1 VNYLQY
7 IYDAV
12 SASTATPVYSYAA
25 PQGVAEDFIVLQLNG
40 IDVTETK
47 DQYKAE
53 RLNVSMFLHY
63 ASADDAQTQLAQIR
77 HNLQHYPRVM
87 PQYEQYVEL
96 DAGELEAEACAAE
109 AIGVA
114 AQTTFT
120 LAYMDGAQMFYNE
133 DDETVI
139 LAADFI
145 FLINY

>member
-12 SASTATPVYSYAA
+12 NASTIVPVYSYAA
-25 PQGVAEDFIVLQLNG
+25 PQGVAEDFIVIQLGG
-40 IDVTETK
+40 IEVTETK
-47 DQYKAE
+47 DEYKAE
-53 RLNVSMFLHY
+53 RVSATLFMHF
-63 ASADDAQTQLAQIR
+63 ASADTAQAQLSQIR

-87 PQYEQYVEL
+87 PLYEQYVMGDLGTLE
-96 DAGELEAEACAAE
+96 GEDCAAE
-109 AIGVA
+109 QMGVA

-120 LAYMDGAQMFYNE
+120 LAYMTGAQFFYNE

-139 LAADFI
+139 LAADFT

>member
-12 SASTATPVYSYAA
+12 NASTAVPVYSYAA
-25 PQGVAEDFIVLQLNG
+25 PQGVAEDFIVIQVGG
-40 IDVTETK
+40 IEVSESK
-47 DQYKAE
+47 DEYKAE
-53 RLNVSMFLHY
+53 RVAATLFMHF
-63 ASADDAQTQLAQIR
+63 ADADTAQAQLTQIR

-87 PQYEQYVEL
+87 QMYEQYVEGDL
-96 DAGELEAEACAAE
+96 GTLEGEDCAAE
-109 AIGVA
+109 QMGVA

-120 LAYMDGAQMFYNE
+120 LAYMTGAQFFYNQ

-139 LAADFI
+139 LAADFT

>member
-12 SASTATPVYSYAA
+12 NASTIVPVYSYAA
-25 PQGVAEDFIVLQLNG
+25 PQGVAEDFIVIQLGG
-40 IDVTETK
+40 IEVSETK
-47 DQYKAE
+47 DEYKAE
-53 RLNVSMFLHY
+53 RVSATLFMHF
-63 ASADDAQTQLAQIR
+63 ASADTAQAQLSQIR

-87 PQYEQYVEL
+87 PLYEQYVTGDLGTLE
-96 DAGELEAEACAAE
+96 GEDCAAE
-109 AIGVA
+109 QLGVA

-120 LAYMDGAQMFYNE
+120 QAYMTGAQFFYNE

-139 LAADFI
+139 LAADFT

>member
-7 IYDAV
+7 IHEAV
-12 SASTATPVYSYAA
+12 SASTSTPVYAYAA
-25 PQGVAEDFIVLQLNG
+25 PQGVAEDFVVIQLGG
-40 IDVTETK
+40 IDVSETK
-47 DQYKAE
+47 DEYKAE
-53 RLNVSMFLHY
+53 RVRSTLFLHY
-63 ASADDAQTQLAQIR
+63 ADADKAQQQLAQIR

-87 PQYEQYVEL
+87 PQYEQYIEY
-96 DAGELEAEACAAE
+96 DEGELEGIECAAN

-114 AQTTFT
+114 AKTTFT

-133 DDETVI
+133 DEETVI

>member
-1 VNYLQY
+1 MNYLQY

-25 PQGVAEDFIVLQLNG
+25 PQGVSEDFIVLQLNA

-47 DQYKAE
+47 DEYKAE
-53 RLNVSMFLHY
+53 RVGATLFLHY
-63 ASADDAQTQLAQIR
+63 ANADDAQAQLSQIR
-77 HNLQHYPRVM
+77 QHLQHYPRVM

-96 DAGELEAEACAAE
+96 DSGDLEGEACVADAL
-109 AIGVA
+109 GVA
-114 AQTTFT
+114 LNTTFT

>member
-1 VNYLQY
+1 MNYLQY

-40 IDVTETK
+40 IDVSESK

-53 RLNVSMFLHY
+53 RVAVSMFLHF
-63 ASADDAQTQLAQIR
+63 ASADNAQAELTQIR
-77 HNLQHYPRVM
+77 HHLQHYPRVIPM
-87 PQYEQYVEL
+87 YVDYVDSESGSIE
-96 DAGELEAEACAAE
+96 GEDCAAE
-109 AIGVA
+109 TLGVA
-114 AQTTFT
+114 LETTFT
-120 LAYMDGAQMFYNE
+120 LAYMEGLQMFYNE

-139 LAADFI
+139 LAADFT

>member
-25 PQGVAEDFIVLQLNG
+25 PQGVAEDFIVIQLNG
-40 IDVTETK
+40 IDVSETK
-47 DQYKAE
+47 DNFKAE
-53 RLNVSMFLHY
+53 RVGATLFLHF
-63 ASADDAQTQLAQIR
+63 ADADTAQSTLTTVR
-77 HNLQHYPRVM
+77 SYLQTVHH
-87 PQYEQYVEL
+87 
-96 DAGELEAEACAAE
+96 
-109 AIGVA
+109 
-114 AQTTFT
+114 TFT

>member
-12 SASTATPVYSYAA
+12 NASTAVPVYSYAA
-25 PQGVAEDFIVLQLNG
+25 PQGVAEDFIVIQLGG
-40 IDVTETK
+40 IEVTETK
-47 DQYKAE
+47 DEYKAE
-53 RLNVSMFLHY
+53 RVSATLFMHF
-63 ASADDAQTQLAQIR
+63 ASADTAQSQLSQIR

-87 PQYEQYVEL
+87 PMYEQYVTGDLGTLE
-96 DAGELEAEACAAE
+96 GEDCAAE
-109 AIGVA
+109 QMGVA

-120 LAYMDGAQMFYNE
+120 LAYMTGAQFFYNE

-139 LAADFI
+139 LAADFT

>member
-12 SASTATPVYSYAA
+12 NASTIVPVYSYAA
-25 PQGVAEDFIVLQLNG
+25 PQGVAEDFIVIQLGG
-40 IDVTETK
+40 IEVTETK
-47 DQYKAE
+47 DEYKAE
-53 RLNVSMFLHY
+53 RVSATLFMHF
-63 ASADDAQTQLAQIR
+63 ASADTAQAQLSQIR

-87 PQYEQYVEL
+87 PLYEQYVT
-96 DAGELEAEACAAE
+96 AEQM
-109 AIGVA
+109 GVA

-120 LAYMDGAQMFYNE
+120 LAYMTGAQFFYNE

-139 LAADFI
+139 LAADFT

>member
-12 SASTATPVYSYAA
+12 NASTIVPVYSYAA
-25 PQGVAEDFIVLQLNG
+25 PQGVAEDFIVIQLGG
-40 IDVTETK
+40 IEVTETK
-47 DQYKAE
+47 DEYKAE
-53 RLNVSMFLHY
+53 RVSATLFMHF
-63 ASADDAQTQLAQIR
+63 ASADTAQAQLTQIR

-87 PQYEQYVEL
+87 PLYEQYVTG
-96 DAGELEAEACAAE
+96 DAGSLEGEDCAAE
-109 AIGVA
+109 QLGVA

-120 LAYMDGAQMFYNE
+120 QAYMTGAQFFYNE

-139 LAADFI
+139 LAADFT

>member
-12 SASTATPVYSYAA
+12 NASTIVPVYSYAA
-25 PQGVAEDFIVLQLNG
+25 PQGVAEDFIVIQLGG
-40 IDVTETK
+40 IEVSETK
-47 DQYKAE
+47 DEYKAE
-53 RLNVSMFLHY
+53 RVSATLFMHF
-63 ASADDAQTQLAQIR
+63 ASADTAQAQLSQIR

-87 PQYEQYVEL
+87 PLYEQYVTG
-96 DAGELEAEACAAE
+96 DAGSLEGEDCAAE
-109 AIGVA
+109 QLGVA

-120 LAYMDGAQMFYNE
+120 QAYMTGAQFFYNE

-139 LAADFI
+139 LAADFT

>member
-1 VNYLQY
+1 MNYLQY

-47 DQYKAE
+47 DEYKAE
-53 RLNVSMFLHY
+53 RVRASLFLHY
-63 ASADDAQTQLAQIR
+63 ANADDAQAQLSQIR
-77 HNLQHYPRVM
+77 HHLQHYPRVM

-96 DAGELEAEACAAE
+96 DSGDLEGEACVADAL
-109 AIGVA
+109 GVA
-114 AQTTFT
+114 LNTTFT

>member
-12 SASTATPVYSYAA
+12 NASTIVPVYSYAA
-25 PQGVAEDFIVLQLNG
+25 PQGVAEDFIVIQLGG
-40 IDVTETK
+40 IEVSETK
-47 DQYKAE
+47 DEYKAE
-53 RLNVSMFLHY
+53 RVSATLFMHF
-63 ASADDAQTQLAQIR
+63 ASADTAQVQLSQIR

-87 PQYEQYVEL
+87 PLYEQYVTGDLGTLE
-96 DAGELEAEACAAE
+96 GEDCAAE
-109 AIGVA
+109 QLGVA

-120 LAYMDGAQMFYNE
+120 QAYMTGAQFFYNE

-139 LAADFI
+139 LAADFT